1 MTDQDKYFAELEEQE
16 EQKERDAFN
25 YGGGYEARRGDY
37 EGACLA
43 RGEYEAG
50 LFS

>member
-1 MTDQDKYFAELEEQE
+1 MTEQDKYFEELEKRE
-16 EQKERDAFN
+16 EQDERDAYN
-25 YGGGYEARRGDY
+25 YGGGYEAQCGDY